1 MIHLTLTH
9 AIILFFFIV
18 LAIIGFI
25 YYVKK
30 LKGWNPTS
38 IPDQNNIKE
47 IQLPFTMTND
57 DVYFFNNGKQKLV
70 LQRNGSLRIINSSG
84 FRKWSTPKQKNI
96 NTGSTK
102 VVFDK
107 TGIEIK
113 RNLLT
118 VYSHSFPINSNA
130 VKLIFTDE
138 GNLNILDDQ
147 KNIIWSSNKKI

>member
-1 MIHLTLTH
+1 MTLTN

-147 KNIIWSSNKKI
+147 NNIIWSSNKKI